1 MSPESEVKERG
12 PAPLRQD
19 LALHGELS
27 ANVVGFCRL
36 LRDAGTSVGPGEES
50 DALRALRHIDL
61 GRGDAFYYCLRTA
74 LAKSVREQRI
84 FDDRFA
90 SYWGV
95 WDQALELDSGKLP
108 HLVHRAGKVGCR
120 ELVVNRDHRERPS
133 REPTGVCCFK

>member
-1 MSPESEVKERG
+1 VKERG

-19 LALHGELS
+19 LALYGELS

-95 WDQALELDSGKLP
+95 WDQALELDGPLP
-108 HLVHRAGKVGCR
+108 QSQSV
-120 ELVVNRDHRERPS
+120 P
-133 REPTGVCCFK
+133 